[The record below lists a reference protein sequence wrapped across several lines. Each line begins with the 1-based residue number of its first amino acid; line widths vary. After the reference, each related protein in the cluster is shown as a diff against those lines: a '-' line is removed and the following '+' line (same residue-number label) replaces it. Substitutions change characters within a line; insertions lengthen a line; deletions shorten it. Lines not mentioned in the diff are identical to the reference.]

1 MLILEDGRSVCY
13 VNGQRSQ
20 FTCRFLSTTA
30 KRNRDEKP
38 FLCRPR
44 FVDLSVLNYSKEKS
58 GVSVIIIPAWLR
70 SIIS

>member
-1 MLILEDGRSVCY
+1 MMAEVFVML
-13 VNGQRSQ
+13 RSQ

-30 KRNRDEKP
+30 NRSRDEKP
-38 FLCRPR
+38 LLCRPE
-44 FVDLSVLNYSKEKS
+44 LLISLLNYSKEKS